1 MLVALIVVSG
11 IAFVCFAMWMWAET
25 DLADALADLEET
37 ERDLQVALGWE
48 IPAQRRRAVVLH
60 AIEGGEA

>member
-1 MLVALIVVSG
+1 MLVALVVVSV

-25 DLADALADLEET
+25 NLADVLADLEET

-48 IPAQRRRAVVLH
+48 IPENRRRTVLH